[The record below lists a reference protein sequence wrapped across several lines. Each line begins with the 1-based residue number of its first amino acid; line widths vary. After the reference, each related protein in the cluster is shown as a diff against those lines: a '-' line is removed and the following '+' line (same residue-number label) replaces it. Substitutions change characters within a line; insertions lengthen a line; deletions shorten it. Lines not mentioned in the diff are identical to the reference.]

1 MHSSYF
7 IPLEKVMKFMADAA
21 MNSMEG
27 VYVYGLTDPSVKRL
41 LPPPLEPADPAY
53 PMFMLYAVNI
63 REPTFA
69 PWYME
74 AGVGVM
80 AKCGNTTGL

>member
-41 LPPPLEPADPAY
+41 LRN
-53 PMFMLYAVNI
+53 F
-63 REPTFA
+63 
-69 PWYME
+69 
-74 AGVGVM
+74 GG
-80 AKCGNTTGL
+80 

>member
-41 LPPPLEPADPAY
+41 LPPPLEPADPAC
-53 PMFMLYAVNI
+53 PL
-63 REPTFA
+63 
-69 PWYME
+69 
-74 AGVGVM
+74 AG
-80 AKCGNTTGL
+80 CGQKRDAGSVQSHRAAAATG